1 MANTLYCHETQ
12 RNSLTIVDNSF
23 SMTGI
28 TLFLLIAVL
37 GLVLLWLDTTEARD
51 HARGQARRACEDLR
65 VQFLDQTVALRRTRL
80 FRQRSGLLGIERCFR
95 FEFSE
100 TGNDRNLGEIRL
112 RRGVAISLVL
122 EGASMGRVVLNNEDR
137 E

>member
-1 MANTLYCHETQ
+1 MASTLYCHETQ

-28 TLFLLIAVL
+28 TLFLLIGVL

-51 HARGQARRACEDLR
+51 QARGQARRACEDLR

-80 FRQRSGLLGIERCFR
+80 FRQHSGLLGIERCFR

-122 EGASMGRVVLNNEDR
+122 EGASMGRVVLNNDDED
-137 E
+137 